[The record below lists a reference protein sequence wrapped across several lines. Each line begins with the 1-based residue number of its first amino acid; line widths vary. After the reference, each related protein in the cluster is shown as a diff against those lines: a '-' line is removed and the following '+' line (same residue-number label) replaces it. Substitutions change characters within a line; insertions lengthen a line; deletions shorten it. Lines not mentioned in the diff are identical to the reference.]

1 MYLTSPMK
9 TSYRVDDVF
18 DLEKA
23 LHKAFSY
30 EDQVLKLRLSSA
42 KHNLIRILNY
52 LQEHDIAFGRVFSE
66 LPTLNDV
73 FLEITGKELR
83 D

>member
-1 MYLTSPMK
+1 MALDETNLSQIRELPH
-9 TSYRVDDVF
+9 VF
-18 DLEKA
+18 DL
-23 LHKAFSY
+23 SY
-30 EDQVLKLRLSSA
+30 TDQVLVVRLSNA

-52 LQEHDIAFGRVFSE
+52 LQEHDISFGRVFSE

>member
-1 MYLTSPMK
+1 MLFSPFAKTTLQDRLKWCSFWNDVCENTDKLVMK
-9 TSYRVDDVF
+9 YNKG
-18 DLEKA
+18 ENN
-23 LHKAFSY
+23 
-30 EDQVLKLRLSSA
+30 LRTL
-42 KHNLIRILNY
+42 LDF
-52 LQEHDIAFGRVFSE
+52 LQKNQLAYGKVFSE